1 MVFAEGARPAPALC
15 KAWDAYAL
23 TTPGTQIVGWWDD
36 EPLAEVSGKSSSMRA
51 AAGEV
56 KASVYVIPGSRPRYV
71 LAIAS
76 WAPGN
81 VTVSVQFGAAI
92 GSHPKVSAIPIDNF
106 LYLIDNLWTY
116 SMSQTAGDNHSQDMT
131 TNPSVIVKARA
142 VSAHHV
148 ARLWVGADTTRAS
161 KYRRIN
167 YSEAKDQEYR
177 DAKLLAL

>member
-1 MVFAEGARPAPALC
+1 MVFAEGARPAPALW

-106 LYLIDNLWTY
+106 
-116 SMSQTAGDNHSQDMT
+116 Q
-131 TNPSVIVKARA
+131 PA
-142 VSAHHV
+142 V
-148 ARLWVGADTTRAS
+148 AS
-161 KYRRIN
+161 IN
-167 YSEAKDQEYR
+167 IAALEIAPGKGW
-177 DAKLLAL
+177 LLAVNPA